1 MKDDNCKYNLLE
13 TSSQYLT
20 ISVWP
25 CLTARCNGYNPF
37 LLAISTLQ
45 PNAQRV
51 CATVSSPSRDAR
63 WTDVLPS
70 YNKTILKW

>member
-1 MKDDNCKYNLLE
+1 MSRIILNEAQKVSERDNYEYKPLE

-25 CLTARCNGYNPF
+25 CLTARCSGYNRF
-37 LLAISTLQ
+37 LLATSTVQ

-51 CATVSSPSRDAR
+51 CATVRSPSRDAR
-63 WTDVLPS
+63 W
-70 YNKTILKW
+70 I